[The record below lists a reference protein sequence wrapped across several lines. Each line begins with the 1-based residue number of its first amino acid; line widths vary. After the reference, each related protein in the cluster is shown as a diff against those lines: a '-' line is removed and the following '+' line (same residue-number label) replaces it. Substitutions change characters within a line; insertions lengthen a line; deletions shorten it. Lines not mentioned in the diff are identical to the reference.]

1 MVTKEDFEKMWSR
14 VNSDI
19 KSIMLTTNDKIRANR
34 FECYENTVILY
45 RQEYAVAN
53 LKYQSIEKIEG
64 D

>member
-1 MVTKEDFEKMWSR
+1 MTTKEDFEKMWSR

-19 KSIMLTTNDKIRANR
+19 KSIMLITNDRIRANR

>member
-19 KSIMLTTNDKIRANR
+19 KSIMLITNDRIRANR
-34 FECYENTVILY
+34 FECYENTVIFY